1 MNEGKLN
8 PVALG
13 YAAAIFSAV
22 IMLLLGIG
30 KNIGVYAGATE
41 QMQRWHMF
49 FSFSLGGIIAG
60 IIEAA
65 VHSFILGLFF
75 GWLYNSFAK

>member
-1 MNEGKLN
+1 VKENERRKIKSRS
-8 PVALG
+8 LG
-13 YAAAIFSAV
+13 V
-22 IMLLLGIG
+22 CGRDLLLGIG
-30 KNIGVYAGATE
+30 KNIGVYAGAAE